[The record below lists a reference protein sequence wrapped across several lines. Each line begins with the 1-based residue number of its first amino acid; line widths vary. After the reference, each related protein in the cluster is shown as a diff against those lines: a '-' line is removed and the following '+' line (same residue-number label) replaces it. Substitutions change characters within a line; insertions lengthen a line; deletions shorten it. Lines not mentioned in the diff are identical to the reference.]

1 MSANDQNSMIRSMV
15 HRPADRLED
24 EPDDLEGWRQL
35 AKAYEVLGN
44 KEKAE
49 HARKKAEAL

>member
-1 MSANDQNSMIRSMV
+1 MGAKSTDMFSLLGIPFEM
-15 HRPADRLED
+15 L
-24 EPDDLEGWRQL
+24 EPDDLEGWRQQ

-49 HARKKAEAL
+49 HARKKAEALQK